1 MTEEVWKDISGFEG
15 LYKVSNL
22 GKVFSC
28 VRNKIMKL
36 DISRAGYHSVR
47 LYKER
52 EYSHPYVHRLVA
64 QAFIPN
70 PDNKEQVDHINT
82 IRTDN
87 NVENLRW
94 VTVTEN
100 INNPVTLGKHIGSK
114 RSPETIARQ
123 RLAQKTMR
131 PVLCVD
137 TNERFNSLGE
147 AARAKNVFYTN
158 IRKVCEGLRHTAGG
172 LKWEYLQ

>member
-1 MTEEVWKDISGFEG
+1 MTEEIWKDISGFEG

-28 VRNKIMKL
+28 VKNKIMKL
-36 DISRAGYHSVR
+36 DTSRAGYHSVR
-47 LYKER
+47 LYRER
-52 EYSHPYVHRLVA
+52 KCYHPYVHRLVA

-70 PDNKEQVDHINT
+70 QENKEQVDHINT

-100 INNPVTLGKHIGSK
+100 INNPITLGKHIGAK

-123 RLAQKTMR
+123 RLAQKNMK
-131 PVLCVD
+131 PVLCVT
-137 TNERFNSLGE
+137 TNEKYRSLAE
-147 AARAKNVFYTN
+147 AARAKKLSYPN
-158 IRKVCEGLRHTAGG
+158 IWKVCEGLRPSSGG
-172 LKWEYLQ
+172 LVWQYL